1 MIDLRPVAYVN
12 GLLLVALG
20 FTMLGPLLA
29 DLVTGNGHWPVFA
42 QSAIITVLVGGLVA
56 LSSANGVSEA
66 LNIRQTF
73 VLTTSVWVLLPLFG
87 ALPFMLGQTASPP
100 VDAVFEAMSGFT
112 TTGSTVLVGLDD
124 MPAGLL
130 LWRGIMQWLGGIG
143 MIVMAM
149 VFLPELKVGGMQ
161 VFRSEAFETMGKI
174 LPRAAEIARG
184 ISVIYVG
191 MTVACALAY
200 MTAGKNPFDA
210 VVHAMTTVST
220 GGFANYDSSFGAFG
234 AGAHYVAVIF
244 MLGSALPYVRYVQF
258 VAGDMRPLFLDSQI
272 RTFLAIIGLSTL
284 LVSFTVTL
292 RTGGFDE
299 LIFREALFNVTSI
312 VTGTGFASVD
322 YMSWGEFAI
331 TLIFFLGLVGGCA
344 GSTSCSVKVFRYQI
358 LFASI
363 KAEIRQLH
371 SPHGIFTPRFEGRPL
386 TNEVLDAVMA
396 FFGTFVLSLGV
407 FAVALNLAGL
417 DALTSISG
425 AATAL
430 ANIGPGLGPI
440 IGPAGNFAPL
450 SDTAKWI
457 LTLAM
462 LVGRLEMM
470 VVLVLFTSRFW
481 RV

>member
-20 FTMLGPLLA
+20 LTMLGPLLA
-29 DLVTGNGHWPVFA
+29 DLLAGNGHWLVFA

-56 LSSANGVSEA
+56 MSSANGVSEA
-66 LNIRQTF
+66 LSIRQTF
-73 VLTTSVWVLLPLFG
+73 VLTTSVWVFLPLFG
-87 ALPFMLGQTASPP
+87 SLPLMLGATEAPV

-124 MPAGLL
+124 LPAGIL

-191 MTVACALAY
+191 MTVACTMAY
-200 MTAGKNPFDA
+200 LVVGKHPFDA

-220 GGFANYDSSFGAFG
+220 GGFANYDSSFGSFG

-258 VAGDMRPLFLDSQI
+258 MAGDVRPLFVDSQVQ
-272 RTFLAIIGLSTL
+272 TFFAIIGLSTL
-284 LVSFTVTL
+284 VIALTMTL
-292 RTGGFDE
+292 RFGYFDE
-299 LIFREALFNVTSI
+299 LVFREALFNVTSV

-322 YMSWGEFAI
+322 YMAWGEFAI
-331 TLIFFLGLVGGCA
+331 TLIFFLGLIGGCA

-363 KAEIRQLH
+363 KAEIRRLH
-371 SPHGIFTPRFEGRPL
+371 SPHGVFTPRFEGRPL

-407 FAVALNLAGL
+407 FSVALNLAGL
-417 DALTSISG
+417 DALTAISG

-450 SDTAKWI
+450 NDTAKWI

-462 LVGRLEMM
+462 LIGRLELM
-470 VVLVLFTSRFW
+470 VVLVLFTVRFW
-481 RV
+481 RD

>member
-1 MIDLRPVAYVN
+1 
-12 GLLLVALG
+12 
-20 FTMLGPLLA
+20 
-29 DLVTGNGHWPVFA
+29 
-42 QSAIITVLVGGLVA
+42 
-56 LSSANGVSEA
+56 
-66 LNIRQTF
+66 
-73 VLTTSVWVLLPLFG
+73 
-87 ALPFMLGQTASPP
+87 
-100 VDAVFEAMSGFT
+100 
-112 TTGSTVLVGLDD
+112 
-124 MPAGLL
+124 
-130 LWRGIMQWLGGIG
+130 

-258 VAGDMRPLFLDSQI
+258 VAGDVRPLFLDSQI

-284 LVSFTVTL
+284 VVSFTVTL
-292 RTGGFDE
+292 RSGGFDE

>member
-20 FTMLGPLLA
+20 LTMLAPMLA
-29 DLVTGNGHWPVFA
+29 DLAAGNGHWLVFA
-42 QSAIITVLVGGLVA
+42 QSAIITGALGALVA
-56 LSSANGVSEA
+56 IASADGVTEA
-66 LNIRQTF
+66 LTIRQTF
-73 VLTTSVWVLLPLFG
+73 VLTTTVWLLLPLFG
-87 ALPFMLGQTASPP
+87 ALPFMLGATGAPAA
-100 VDAVFEAMSGFT
+100 DAVFEAMSGFT
-112 TTGSTVLVGLDD
+112 TTGATVFVGLETL
-124 MPAGLL
+124 PEGLL

-143 MIVMAM
+143 IIVMAM

-191 MTVACALAY
+191 MTVACALGYLA
-200 MTAGKNPFDA
+200 AGKPAFDA

-220 GGFANYDSSFGAFG
+220 GGFANYDSSFGQYG
-234 AGAHYVAVIF
+234 AAVHYIAIVF
-244 MLGSALPYVRYVQF
+244 MLGSALPYVRFVQLA
-258 VAGDMRPLFLDSQI
+258 AGDARPLFRDSQV
-272 RTFLAIIGLSTL
+272 RVFLAIVGLATL
-284 LVSFTVTL
+284 ILALTVAL
-292 RTGGFDE
+292 RLGEFDE
-299 LIFREALFNVTSI
+299 PVLRQALFNVASI
-312 VTGTGFASVD
+312 ITGTGFAMVD
-322 YMSWGEFAI
+322 YMDWGEFAI
-331 TLIFFLGLVGGCA
+331 TLIFFLGLIGGCA

-363 KAEIRQLH
+363 RAEIRRIH
-371 SPHGIFTPRFEGRPL
+371 SPNGLFTPRFEGRAL
-386 TNEVLDAVMA
+386 TPEVLDAVMA

-417 DALTSISG
+417 DALTAVSG

-430 ANIGPGLGPI
+430 ANIGPGLGEI

-462 LVGRLEMM
+462 LVGRLELM
-470 VVLVLFTSRFW
+470 VVLVLFTARFW
-481 RV
+481 RD